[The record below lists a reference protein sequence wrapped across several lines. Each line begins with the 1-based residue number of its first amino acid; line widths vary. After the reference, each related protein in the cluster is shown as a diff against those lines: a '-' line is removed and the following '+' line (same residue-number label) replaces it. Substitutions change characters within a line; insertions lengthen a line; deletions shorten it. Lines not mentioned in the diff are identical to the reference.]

1 MKYSLSFTAGALL
14 IEESRVAAQILIES
28 TDATE
33 ARRRLLEQRLI
44 PARTDSAAKRIVLEV
59 LSRLAFIPE
68 AGLNLV
74 AYGTMEEA
82 RQVLWISCC
91 RKYPVIRTF
100 AETILIDASRTP
112 GMVIDSRVVEVF
124 FLNEEMSNSQ
134 LAAVSV
140 STKYKL
146 RQVLKLMLAQAG
158 LINDNGVLVR
168 GLVQP
173 KVADWL
179 ERTPEDRVLLGGL
192 RA

>member
-1 MKYSLSFTAGALL
+1 
-14 IEESRVAAQILIES
+14 
-28 TDATE
+28 
-33 ARRRLLEQRLI
+33 
-44 PARTDSAAKRIVLEV
+44 
-59 LSRLAFIPE
+59 
-68 AGLNLV
+68 
-74 AYGTMEEA
+74 
-82 RQVLWISCC
+82 
-91 RKYPVIRTF
+91 
-100 AETILIDASRTP
+100 
-112 GMVIDSRVVEVF
+112 MVIDSRVVEVF